1 MLVFIT
7 ASATTFVWYSNR
19 LQTASGARLR
29 ASVALQAAEA
39 GVHRAVA
46 ILETVA
52 PDGQTRGREW
62 RTDGYSE
69 TLRGRGLDARFSV
82 TVGDGPGGSVVITS
96 TGEAGG
102 RTRRLRAHVHLASP
116 ALLVALYGASVVH
129 LERPPASIVVL
140 PYGAGVGDRPWIQ
153 IAAGREIGFATADVS
168 INDPSHPFEIAAGP
182 ADRGDPAL
190 RSMDE
195 VRPGPVRVLLAR
207 DAGLTIGSD
216 RQRVNVQQL
225 RAMGIYLDGV
235 VIHREALPPLPSV
248 DRTYYRGLAAAN
260 TVNAAVNAAAGRYF
274 GDDALTR
281 KRDSLYEH
289 VDFER
294 VMAFLATGRQAQ
306 ILSGIVY
313 LRGGL
318 SLVEGQ
324 RLRIVDGG
332 LIAESSVFVD
342 EGASLEVTHTAA
354 TRALPGIVVLDDGAL
369 VVTRRGRLRVHGLV
383 YVNRMIDLGVDA
395 RIDIVGGVAGNDP
408 EISFRNYAAS
418 VVIRY
423 DPAIMGTPGLRV
435 PDASPVAGWVAA
447 WEELP

>member
-1 MLVFIT
+1 VYRAL
-7 ASATTFVWYSNR
+7 ALLESA
-19 LQTASGARLR
+19 
-29 ASVALQAAEA
+29 
-39 GVHRAVA
+39 
-46 ILETVA
+46 A
-52 PDGQTRGREW
+52 PDGQGRGRAW
-62 RTDGYSE
+62 RTGGYSE
-69 TLRGRGLDARFSV
+69 ALRIGALESRFTV
-82 TVGDGPGGSVVITS
+82 TVADGPGGSVVITS

-140 PYGAGVGDRPWIQ
+140 PYGAGIGDRPWMQ

-168 INDPSHPFEIAAGP
+168 INDPSRQFEIAAGP

-190 RSMDE
+190 RPTDE
-195 VRPGPVRVLLAR
+195 IRPGPVRVLLAR

-216 RQRVNVQQL
+216 HQRVNVQQL
-225 RAMGIYLDGV
+225 RAMGIYLHGAV
-235 VIHREALPPLPSV
+235 FYREALPTLPSV
-248 DRTYYRGLAAAN
+248 DRTYYRGLAEAN
-260 TVNAAVNAAAGRYF
+260 TANAAVNAAAGRYF

-294 VMAFLATGRQAQ
+294 VMAFLATGREAPM
-306 ILSGIVY
+306 LSGIVY

-332 LIAESSVFVD
+332 LVAESSVFVD

-354 TRALPGIVVLDDGAL
+354 TRTLPGIIVLDDGAL

-408 EISFRNYAAS
+408 EVSFRNYAAS